1 MDNLCH
7 NIERNRSSGTIGRY
21 PERCAADKCI
31 AHAVDWADTT
41 AWTAGG
47 PATAPAFDIVIGADL
62 VYHDDVIAMFISTL
76 QHVLREGGR
85 FLYVSRE
92 RRGGMALLGP
102 ALEMAGFTLQRR
114 EEAPVAYRRNPMPS
128 TTQVC
133 FGSSASAIEHA
144 WSTEAFLHFLHFLF
158 SIVFMANPVCSVKH
172 GVSEHLLPSEH
183 LCDSKYECMAAQDY
197 CDTYFKNLTPASG
210 QSFELFHYTYRLDTN
225 VEGTAAAGAEANP
238 KPINGGKP
246 VEGVESLD

>member
-1 MDNLCH
+1 MHIECLSSTIRQDIQVCSLAPRGMRLKVQMSWNDWILITFKRYTEASAVVLSDFFPQTMENLRH

-21 PERCAADKCI
+21 PERCAADKCT

-47 PATAPAFDIVIGADL
+47 PDTAPAFDIVIGADL

-102 ALEMAGFTLQRR
+102 ALEMAGFTLQKR
-114 EEAPVAYRRNPMPS
+114 EEAPAAYRKNPMPS

-133 FGSSASAIEHA
+133 LFFKFNFFG
-144 WSTEAFLHFLHFLF
+144 
-158 SIVFMANPVCSVKH
+158 PSV
-172 GVSEHLLPSEH
+172 
-183 LCDSKYECMAAQDY
+183 
-197 CDTYFKNLTPASG
+197 
-210 QSFELFHYTYRLDTN
+210 
-225 VEGTAAAGAEANP
+225 
-238 KPINGGKP
+238 
-246 VEGVESLD
+246 